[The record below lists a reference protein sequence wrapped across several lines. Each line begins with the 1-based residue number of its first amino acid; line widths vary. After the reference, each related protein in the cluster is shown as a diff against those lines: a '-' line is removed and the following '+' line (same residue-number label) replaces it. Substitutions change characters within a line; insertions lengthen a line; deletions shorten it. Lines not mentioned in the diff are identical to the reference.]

1 MDSTAIND
9 KLKQLQIED
18 FIWFLYLGI
27 IVLSFYSNHLERDY
41 YLYQNKISE
50 KKYQKIMI
58 FIFSILCIVY
68 FYFFIDSKKS
78 VSQLKPWD
86 SQKKKELNWLSL
98 LASTLICISGIL
110 FLYIA
115 TENNDL
121 DVELAF
127 N

>member
-50 KKYQKIMI
+50 KKNKKIMI